1 MAGWRQ
7 AVELA
12 MTGEEIETLTALSRS
27 RTEPASRVS
36 RAAMLLG
43 YREKPSFFAVGR
55 RLACIIR
62 RSSAASSGPSPMA
75 HWRPS
80 TTDRDRARSRRSR
93 RKPRPGWCRWRATR
107 PRSTAI
113 RTSCGRRGCW
123 PGMRASTDR
132 RRGMTVSPIWCR
144 AQCADSRSRGNQAAQ
159 GALLSGTPRCRVRA
173 QDGGSSVCLSRGP
186 GPEKSRRQG
195 GEVEEV
201 GETVAI
207 VSFDE
212 KPGIQAIATTAPDCR
227 QCRACIRP
235 SRGIMSTNAM
245 ARSACRPG

>member
-55 RLACIIR
+55 RLGVHHQTVP
-62 RSSAASSGPSPMA
+62 SSGPSPMA

-144 AQCADSRSRGNQAAQ
+144 AQCARFSVKRKSSTAQ

-201 GETVAI
+201 GETG
-207 VSFDE
+207 SD
-212 KPGIQAIATTAPDCR
+212 R
-227 QCRACIRP
+227 LL
-235 SRGIMSTNAM
+235 
-245 ARSACRPG
+245 